1 MKIFLIVILSTLI
14 HLAFSQ
20 SNCLTATTSA
30 AKKNCNS
37 VEFSEAEKTAGY
49 KYCCYVEYESSKAC
63 VPYNQDLYD
72 AIGKTKKSDI
82 KGKIECNS
90 SYLKIFLISLILFV
104 F

>member
-1 MKIFLIVILSTLI
+1 MKIFLIVILSTLM

-20 SNCLTATTSA
+20 SNCLTATSPS
-30 AKKNCNS
+30 KKNCNS
-37 VEFSEAEKTAGY
+37 VEFSEAEKTAGF
-49 KYCCYVEYESSKAC
+49 KYCCYVEYDSTKAC
-63 VPYNQDLYD
+63 VAYNQDLYD